1 MAEKITVALELDGRR
16 YTTELNRAKNATADF
31 GATATSQVSRAG
43 KEFSVLE
50 RGTARLGAT
59 FGRLRNVL
67 LGAAFVGLARSS
79 IALADEISDL
89 SDATGMAIDQIVK
102 FQEALATSGKSA
114 DVALIALTSFQNKLG
129 EARGGSDEAQQAF
142 RKLGFSLDDLTGAD
156 NDILKQAL
164 VRMKEM
170 PDAARQTA
178 TQMDFLGKA
187 GRGLT
192 INDNFID
199 TLTNGTGATIK
210 QTDAIKEAARLNDEF
225 AKSFAKIRL
234 AFLEAFNPIMKSV
247 TWLLENIPALTIL
260 FKALGAVLIAIAVGT
275 GLRGIISGFGMI
287 LRGGR
292 AIAQL
297 FGLFKKGGD
306 DVAKAAEKINKVE
319 IKVRKDARGNIL
331 GSEEKISKTPQK
343 ALDPLGP
350 QNTTAIGKTR
360 DAVTAIGSVAAG
372 AGLAYLAFDTEAQKA
387 TETIK
392 KQAPALVELS
402 DATKA
407 TIKAVGELGDE
418 YGKSLTDMKKALEA
432 DQLMLS
438 MTDEQKEAYKLKTKL
453 EQDYNKEVN
462 NINKKRVDSNK
473 EVNAAVDKELE
484 IIEKRYNKEK
494 EDLQGILSTT
504 QKTTESINE
513 QRKAHERIYDMTQK
527 VKDIQDGYALDT
539 LVGIERELKQIEIA
553 ERKVAEAAMFRVE
566 QETMNLPQGEREKK
580 IAEEADKIN
589 KAMEESIKKQSK
601 VAKKGYEESREW
613 SRGWNKAMKE
623 YVENAT
629 NAAKKAQD
637 VFTTAT
643 QNMEEAIVQ
652 FAKTGKFE
660 WKSFVSSIVEELLR
674 QQVRELIA
682 KTFGGMSA
690 PASGGGGG
698 GGGIMGLIG
707 SIFGGG
713 FANGGIIPTNGPV
726 LVGERGPELL
736 MGAAGRNVIPNNQ
749 LGGGTTVVYNINAVD
764 AMSFKQMVARDPS
777 FIYAVS
783 QQGAKSIPST
793 RR

>member
-31 GATATSQVSRAG
+31 GATAASQVGRAG
-43 KEFSVLE
+43 KEFTLLE

-79 IALADEISDL
+79 IALADEIKDL
-89 SDATGMAIDQIVK
+89 SDATGIAIDEIVK

-114 DVALIALTSFQNKLG
+114 DVALIALTGFQNKLG

-142 RKLGFSLDDLTGAD
+142 RKLGFSLNDLAGAD

-170 PDAARQTA
+170 PDAATRTA

-192 INDNFID
+192 INDGFIN
-199 TLTNGTGATIK
+199 TLTDGTGATNK
-210 QTDAIKEAARLNDEF
+210 QSEAIARAAQLNDEF
-225 AKSFAKIRL
+225 AKSFAKVRI
-234 AFLEAFNPIMKSV
+234 AFLEAFNPIIKGL
-247 TWLLENIPALTIL
+247 TWILENAPKLVTI
-260 FKALGAVLIAIAVGT
+260 FKVLGAILIAIAVGT
-275 GLRGIISGFGMI
+275 GIRGIVSGIGMALRGV
-287 LRGGR
+287 R
-292 AIAQL
+292 ALYNLSSSFFKL
-297 FGLFKKGGD
+297 FTKGGD
-306 DVAKAAEKINKVE
+306 DVAKVGKKIGEVTTRVTKDRKGNVTGSVDT
-319 IKVRKDARGNIL
+319 IKP
-331 GSEEKISKTPQK
+331 SKS
-343 ALDPLGP
+343 LDPLGP
-350 QNTTAIGKTR
+350 QNQTALGKTR

-372 AGLAYLAFDTEAQKA
+372 AGLAYLAFTDEAEKA
-387 TETIK
+387 TAAVT
-392 KQAPALVELS
+392 KQAPALVKLS
-402 DATKA
+402 EA
-407 TIKAVGELGDE
+407 TIAAQKAVKDMGDE
-418 YGKSLTDMKKALEA
+418 YANSLEQMELSLMG
-432 DQLMLS
+432 DQKMLS
-438 MTDEQKEAYKLKTKL
+438 MTEEQKEAYKLQIRL
-453 EQDYNKEVN
+453 MQDFEKEVEN
-462 NINKKRVDSNK
+462 LNKKRIDGNS
-473 EVNAAVDKELE
+473 EVNRAVDEQIDIIQERYL
-484 IIEKRYNKEK
+484 IEKERLE
-494 EDLQGILSTT
+494 EILLVN
-504 QKTTESINE
+504 QKIAESINQ
-513 QRKAHERIYDMTQK
+513 QRKAHERVYDMTQK

-539 LVGIERELKQIEIA
+539 LVGIEKELAQIEIA
-553 ERKVAEAAMFRVE
+553 ERKVADAAMFRVQ

-580 IAEEADKIN
+580 IAEEAERIN
-589 KAMEESIKKQSK
+589 QAMAESIKIQSQA
-601 VAKKGYEESREW
+601 AKKGYEESRRW
-613 SRGWNKAMKE
+613 STGWNKAMKE

-629 NAAKKAQD
+629 NAAKRAQD

-660 WKSFVSSIVEELLR
+660 WRSFVSSIVEELLR

-698 GGGIMGLIG
+698 GGGILGAIGGLL
-707 SIFGGG
+707 G

-726 LVGERGPELL
+726 IVGERGPELL
-736 MGAAGRNVIPNNQ
+736 MGARGSQVVPNNQ
-749 LGGGTTVVYNINAVD
+749 LGGTNVVYNINAVD
-764 AMSFKQMVARDPS
+764 AASFKQMIARDPS